1 MGQLK
6 QGSDPHSR
14 TIVWVRGEMFKA
26 ESEIANLQQ
35 TKGNEN
41 QRVLAAAIHTLDRDT
56 ELSWKMQWLGAGVEG
71 L

>member
-1 MGQLK
+1 
-6 QGSDPHSR
+6 
-14 TIVWVRGEMFKA
+14 MFKA

-71 L
+71 LWSNPRARAAVDCRQIEGM

>member
-1 MGQLK
+1 M
-6 QGSDPHSR
+6 
-14 TIVWVRGEMFKA
+14 A

-71 L
+71 LWSNPRARAAVDCRH